1 MDSPKEHLKCFQ
13 MLTAAQWSICTFEHL
28 SIWAF
33 VDLHIPNPDCS
44 LSSTSSGREQ
54 GAEEPDTGYLDH
66 YYGDQDDDYYG
77 GQDNAYY
84 GDQDDE
90 DNYYYGGQNGENNY
104 YYGGQDNEDN
114 YILSWWSG

>member
-1 MDSPKEHLKCFQ
+1 MSTCTFQ
-13 MLTAAQWSICTFEHL
+13 ILTAL
-28 SIWAF
+28 SAPRAPVASKGPRSRTQVIW
-33 VDLHIPNPDCS
+33 
-44 LSSTSSGREQ
+44 
-54 GAEEPDTGYLDH
+54 DH

-90 DNYYYGGQNGENNY
+90 DNYYYGGQNGEDNY

-114 YILSWWSG
+114 YILSW